1 MRGFQ
6 QHKTEIITITRGDE
20 SLDFPLRAPP
30 PGYLS
35 WLNGQFP
42 QPKVFVTDA
51 KGKRQIPDP
60 ERAASWNNWI
70 AYLLIAKC
78 LEGASMLSTD
88 ARICK
93 TPREWEAY
101 AVALQEEFTEARL
114 TDGELLSLGTAALKL
129 TSDLEDIAAEGKD

>member
-42 QPKVFVTDA
+42 QPTIFITD
-51 KGKRQIPDP
+51 KDGRREIPDP
-60 ERAASWNNWI
+60 ARASSWNNWI

-88 ARICK
+88 ARPCK
-93 TPREWEAY
+93 NPREWEAY
-101 AVALQEEFTEARL
+101 AQALQGEFEEAKL
-114 TDGELLSLGTAALKL
+114 TDGELLRLGTAALQL
-129 TSDLEDIAAEGKD
+129 TSTLEDIAAEGKD